1 MVMFF
6 LAQTVDEPYYRDFFD
21 NLSIWLDAHLINIGL
36 ILFVTWLIRKIGPP
50 FIMRVIKGTVR
61 TDLYPTEV
69 DRKKRMQTL
78 QSLVAAVFKVGT
90 WMLAFLLIIS
100 ELKPSYAATLFTSA
114 GIVGFGLAFGAQS
127 LIKDF
132 VNGMFIIFENQYR
145 VGDIVTINNVSGK
158 VEGITMRTTI
168 IRDLNGYVYHIP
180 NGSITLTTNQTMD
193 YGRIYEDIKVKPDTD
208 IVLLEK
214 TINLAGEKVADMAKF
229 EHKISEPP
237 AFERVSSIGSE
248 GITVKVLGKV
258 SLSEQKQIKSEFLK
272 QLKKEFDKAKI
283 KM

>member
-1 MVMFF
+1 V
-6 LAQTVDEPYYRDFFD
+6 
-21 NLSIWLDAHLINIGL
+21 
-36 ILFVTWLIRKIGPP
+36 
-50 FIMRVIKGTVR
+50 
-61 TDLYPTEV
+61 
-69 DRKKRMQTL
+69 QTL
-78 QSLVAAVFKVGT
+78 QSLVSAIFRVGS
-90 WMLAFLLIIS
+90 WILAFLLIIS

-193 YGRIYEDIKVKPDTD
+193 YGRIYLDIKVKLDTD
-208 IVLLEK
+208 IALLEK
-214 TINLAGEKVADMAKF
+214 TINTAGKQVAEIPKF

-237 AFERVSSIGSE
+237 AFERISSINSD
-248 GITVKVLGKV
+248 GIVAKVLGKV
-258 SLSEQKQIKSEFLK
+258 SLSDQKQIKSEFLK
-272 QLKKEFDKAKI
+272 HLKKEFDKAKI